1 MIKNGTYHRQ
11 LGPLPG
17 RGHWH
22 GSIELVYSEHA
33 IKAASEDRYGPLP
46 RFGCVEFDAALD
58 VVEVTME
65 NGEPVKA
72 VLRIPVDDRLDV
84 VYVLLRPEA
93 GRALVKTMW
102 GNLGSDA
109 HSTLDKSKYV
119 RL

>member
-1 MIKNGTYHRQ
+1 
-11 LGPLPG
+11 
-17 RGHWH
+17 
-22 GSIELVYSEHA
+22 
-33 IKAASEDRYGPLP
+33 
-46 RFGCVEFDAALD
+46 
-58 VVEVTME
+58 
-65 NGEPVKA
+65 VKA

-119 RL
+119 RI